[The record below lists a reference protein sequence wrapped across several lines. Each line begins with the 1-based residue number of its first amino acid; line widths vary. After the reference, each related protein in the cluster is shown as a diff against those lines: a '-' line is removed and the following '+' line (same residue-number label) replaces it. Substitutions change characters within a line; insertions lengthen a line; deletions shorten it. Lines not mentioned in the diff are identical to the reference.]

1 MLKRDKNSHKG
12 QNGKVMVIG
21 GSPRFYGAP
30 ILSALGTEATG
41 VDLVFPFMP
50 SMHIEAAKTYSL
62 NFILQTFQGESLSAK
77 DVKTILNFSPKVD
90 AVVIGPGLGTDPG
103 TLRAVKTLL
112 AQLTIPTVVDASAII
127 STHSLP
133 ETVIFTPHHGEFK
146 ELTGEEATEKTVQK
160 WAKHFNAT
168 IVCKGPKDIIADRDE
183 VTVNDTGNAM
193 MTVGGSGDVLSGV
206 IAGFL
211 AQGMKPLEAGEYAT
225 KMLGKAAE
233 KLAHV
238 QGSLRAI
245 DLVHMLPSLLDPK

>member
-21 GSPRFYGAP
+21 GSPMFYGAP
-30 ILSALGTEATG
+30 ILSALGAEATG
-41 VDLVFPFMP
+41 VDLIFPFIP
-50 SMHIEAAKTYSL
+50 AAHIEAAKTYSL
-62 NFILQTFQGESLSAK
+62 NFILQTFEGESLSSK
-77 DVKTILNFSPKVD
+77 DAKTILNFSPKAD

-112 AQLTIPTVVDASAII
+112 AHLTIPTVVDASALI

-133 ETVIFTPHHGEFK
+133 ETVVLTPHHGEFK
-146 ELTGEEATEKTVQK
+146 KLTGEDASEKSIQK

-168 IVCKGPKDIIADRDE
+168 IVCKGAKDIIADRDE

-206 IAGFL
+206 IGGFL
-211 AQGMKPLEAGEYAT
+211 AQGMKPFETCEYAT

-233 KLAHV
+233 KLAQM

-245 DLVHMLPSLLDPK
+245 DLVHMLPTLLDSH